1 MQKAAVDMDTA
12 VQGGPTYTADE
23 AHFVEA
29 LRAGDELAF
38 VALIDRYQPGMLR
51 LARVF
56 VRDVSVAEEV
66 VQEAWLAVLRGLHR
80 FEARSSL
87 KWWISSILVNG
98 AKTRATRERR
108 SIPFSAVWDPG
119 ADPSDPSVEPE
130 RFRPDDAP
138 QWPGGWVS
146 FPRSWSDGPDDRLLL
161 QETQS
166 QVRACIDAPPANQRA
181 VIELRDVHGFTAQDT
196 CTVLQ
201 NPAVNQRV
209 LLHRAALKSAARWS
223 CTLPARERDAMTHS
237 N

>member
-1 MQKAAVDMDTA
+1 MQRAVADMDGLAEATRGA
-12 VQGGPTYTADE
+12 ATHTDDETEFVQ
-23 AHFVEA
+23 A
-29 LRAGDELAF
+29 LRAGNELAF

-51 LARVF
+51 LARLI

-130 RFRPDDAP
+130 RFRHDDAP
-138 QWPGGWVS
+138 
-146 FPRSWSDGPDDRLLL
+146 SWNDAPDECVLSK
-161 QETQS
+161 ETQS
-166 QVRACIDAPPANQRA
+166 QIRACIDALPASQRE
-181 VIELRDVHGFTAQDT
+181 VVVLRDVHGFTAGET
-196 CTVLQ
+196 CAVLQ
-201 NPAVNQRV
+201 ISEVNQRV
-209 LLHRAALKSAARWS
+209 LLHRGRSKVRRALELHL
-223 CTLPARERDAMTHS
+223 TGT
-237 N
+237 

>member
-1 MQKAAVDMDTA
+1 MQQAAVDMDTA
-12 VQGGPTYTADE
+12 VQGGPTHTADE

-80 FEARSSL
+80 FKARSSL

-119 ADPSDPSVEPE
+119 ADPSDPSLEPE

-138 QWPGGWVS
+138 QWPGGWAS
-146 FPRSWSDGPDDRLLL
+146 FPRSWSEGPDDRLLSK
-161 QETQS
+161 ETQS
-166 QVRACIDAPPANQRA
+166 QVRACIDALPASARSSNSETCMASPPKR
-181 VIELRDVHGFTAQDT
+181 
-196 CTVLQ
+196 
-201 NPAVNQRV
+201 RV
-209 LLHRAALKSAARWS
+209 LSCRSRRSINAYSCIAAAPQSAAHFCCS
-223 CTLPARERDAMTHS
+223 LPACERDAVT
-237 N
+237 

>member
-1 MQKAAVDMDTA
+1 MIGGMQRAAVDMDTVA
-12 VQGGPTYTADE
+12 EAARGGPTYTADE

-87 KWWISSILVNG
+87 KGWISSILVNG

-119 ADPSDPSVEPE
+119 VDPFDPSVEPE
-130 RFRPDDAP
+130 RFRPHDAP
-138 QWPGGWVS
+138 QWPGGCGVGTRGLELATRE
-146 FPRSWSDGPDDRLLL
+146 PIRS
-161 QETQS
+161 
-166 QVRACIDAPPANQRA
+166 
-181 VIELRDVHGFTAQDT
+181 
-196 CTVLQ
+196 
-201 NPAVNQRV
+201 
-209 LLHRAALKSAARWS
+209 
-223 CTLPARERDAMTHS
+223 
-237 N
+237 

>member
-1 MQKAAVDMDTA
+1 MQRAAVDMDTVA
-12 VQGGPTYTADE
+12 EAAHGGPTYTADE
-23 AHFVEA
+23 AHFVAA

-51 LARVF
+51 LAGVF

-108 SIPFSAVWDPG
+108 SIPFSALWDRG

-138 QWPGGWVS
+138 QWPGGWAS
-146 FPRSWSDGPDDRLLL
+146 FPRSWSDGPDDRLLSK
-161 QETQS
+161 ETQS
-166 QVRACIDAPPANQRA
+166 QVRACIDALPAGQRA
-181 VIELRDVHGFTAQDT
+181 VVELRDLHGFTAQET
-196 CTVLQ
+196 CAVLQ
-201 NPAVNQRV
+201 ISEVNQRV
-209 LLHRAALKSAARWS
+209 LLHRGRSTVRSALEFYL
-223 CTLPARERDAMTHS
+223 TGM
-237 N
+237 

>member
-1 MQKAAVDMDTA
+1 MIGGMQQAAVDMDTA

-66 VQEAWLAVLRGLHR
+66 VQEAWLAIVRGLHR

-138 QWPGGWVS
+138 QWPGGWAS
-146 FPRSWSDGPDDRLLL
+146 FPRSWSDGPDDRLLS

-166 QVRACIDAPPANQRA
+166 QVRVCIDALPPASARSSNS
-181 VIELRDVHGFTAQDT
+181 ET
-196 CTVLQ
+196 CMAS
-201 NPAVNQRV
+201 PPKRRV
-209 LLHRAALKSAARWS
+209 LSCRPRRSISGYS
-223 CTLPARERDAMTHS
+223 CTAAAP
-237 N
+237 

>member
-1 MQKAAVDMDTA
+1 MIGGMQQAAVDMDTA

-119 ADPSDPSVEPE
+119 ADPPDPSVEPKTTSGCYSSG
-130 RFRPDDAP
+130 P
-138 QWPGGWVS
+138 W
-146 FPRSWSDGPDDRLLL
+146 RSASSSWLGCTGSWLCSTSGPKRLPIA
-161 QETQS
+161 TS
-166 QVRACIDAPPANQRA
+166 
-181 VIELRDVHGFTAQDT
+181 
-196 CTVLQ
+196 
-201 NPAVNQRV
+201 
-209 LLHRAALKSAARWS
+209 SRWRS
-223 CTLPARERDAMTHS
+223 
-237 N
+237 

>member
-1 MQKAAVDMDTA
+1 MIGGMQQAAVDMDTA

-38 VALIDRYQPGMLR
+38 AALIDRYQPGMLR

-138 QWPGGWVS
+138 QWPGGWAS
-146 FPRSWSDGPDDRLLL
+146 FPRSWSDGPDDRLLS

-166 QVRACIDAPPANQRA
+166 QVRACIDALPAGQRA
-181 VIELRDVHGFTAQDT
+181 VVELRDVHGFTAQET

-201 NPAVNQRV
+201 ISEVNQRV
-209 LLHRAALKSAARWS
+209 LLHRGRSKVRRALELYL
-223 CTLPARERDAMTHS
+223 TGT
-237 N
+237 

>member
-1 MQKAAVDMDTA
+1 MQQADVDIDGVAEATR
-12 VQGGPTYTADE
+12 GGPTYIPDE

-29 LRAGDELAF
+29 LRAGDESAF

-108 SIPFSAVWDPG
+108 SIPFSAAWDPG
-119 ADPSDPSVEPE
+119 ADPSDPSVEPG

-138 QWPGGWVS
+138 QWPGGWAS
-146 FPRSWSDGPDDRLLL
+146 FPRSWSDGPDDRPLS

-166 QVRACIDAPPANQRA
+166 QVRACIDLLPAGQRA
-181 VIELRDVHGFTAQDT
+181 VVILRDVHGFTAPET
-196 CTVLQ
+196 CSALQ
-201 NPAVNQRV
+201 ISAINQRV
-209 LLHRAALKSAARWS
+209 LLHRGRSKVRRALELSR
-223 CTLPARERDAMTHS
+223 CG
-237 N
+237 

>member
-1 MQKAAVDMDTA
+1 MQWAVADIEGLAEAKGGAASHTD
-12 VQGGPTYTADE
+12 DE
-23 AHFVEA
+23 TEFIQA

-66 VQEAWLAVLRGLHR
+66 VQEAWLAVLRGLER

-87 KWWISSILVNG
+87 KRWISSILVNC
-98 AKTRATRERR
+98 AKTQATRERR

-119 ADPSDPSVEPE
+119 AEPFDPSVEPE

-146 FPRSWSDGPDDRLLL
+146 FSPSWSDGPDDWLLS

-166 QVRACIDAPPANQRA
+166 EVRACIDA
-181 VIELRDVHGFTAQDT
+181 
-196 CTVLQ
+196 
-201 NPAVNQRV
+201 
-209 LLHRAALKSAARWS
+209 
-223 CTLPARERDAMTHS
+223 
-237 N
+237 